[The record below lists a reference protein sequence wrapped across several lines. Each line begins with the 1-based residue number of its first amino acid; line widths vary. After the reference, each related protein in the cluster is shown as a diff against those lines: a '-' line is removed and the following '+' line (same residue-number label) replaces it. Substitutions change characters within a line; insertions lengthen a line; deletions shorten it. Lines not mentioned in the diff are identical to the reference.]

1 MSYALGQV
9 YTEAQA
15 NRVLGW
21 TPKRLKSYWA
31 QRAQACQQFSD
42 EGECLAQLTQ
52 QGMPVTIGGM
62 GDTASDISTALTVTA
77 GLFRDPDGTL
87 RQYGPPIVTAADRH
101 VVHPLL
107 DEVGRAL
114 TPYILKYV
122 LPVIAGLYVT
132 TGISAYYSY
141 KIHERGNVRSNRRRR
156 RRTSVRPN
164 RRRRR
169 RTSRR

>member
-9 YTEAQA
+9 YDAAQA
-15 NRVLGW
+15 NRAMGW
-21 TPKRLKSYWA
+21 SRAKLKRYWDA
-31 QRAQACQQFSD
+31 RARACSEFAD
-42 EGECLAQLTQ
+42 EGECLARVARHV
-52 QGMPVTIGGM
+52 PVTIGYLGM

-87 RQYGPPIVTAADRH
+87 RQYGPPIVSAADRH
-101 VVHPLL
+101 IVNPLL
-107 DEVGRAL
+107 DEVGKAL
-114 TPYILKYV
+114 TPYVLKYV

-132 TGISAYYSY
+132 TGISAYYSAKIY
-141 KIHERGNVRSNRRRR
+141 KRGMKA
-156 RRTSVRPN
+156 N